1 MKKTLLNT
9 TKDISI
15 EDKYKKKTLHQHILD
30 LPDTYIG
37 SVENDIIKNLYVYD
51 ENENRIIKKD
61 QYIVL
66 GLYKIF
72 DEILVNAA
80 DNTVRDP
87 KCNLIKVNI
96 NEESGLLEVINNGNS
111 IPIDIHKEYNIYIP
125 ELIFGNLLT
134 SGNYDQKGKTVG
146 GKNGI
151 GSKVANIYSTRFDIE
166 IVNSAQKKKYF
177 QRFTNNMFDKEEPII
192 TSVEKNVESYIK
204 ISFLPDYKRF
214 GLKNLTSDMI
224 SLLKRRVYD
233 IAGTTNNNVKVYLND
248 KFIKATTDVQN
259 LKVERDKMKNRI
271 IRIKNRKGKVDL
283 G

>member
-233 IAGTTNNNVKVYLND
+233 IAGTTNNNVKVELNLISL
-248 KFIKATTDVQN
+248 F
-259 LKVERDKMKNRI
+259 
-271 IRIKNRKGKVDL
+271 
-283 G
+283 